1 MAIKELFFE
10 GKTIEAAVEAAA
22 AELGEDKDLLSY
34 VVEETPTKGFL
45 GFGATPAKIKV
56 EITVPDPKPEKKKPA
71 PAWEPEKIAK
81 KDKKPAEKKA
91 EKKPAEKKAEPKKAT
106 ITPAMLEPEKINK
119 KEEKKP
125 AAPLFPEVEKK
136 PVDDENSKKIIEF
149 LNGLLVHIGAEED
162 SAVKVELGEDDH
174 YYVEVSGAKMGVLI
188 GRRGETLDAAQYLC
202 SLVIN
207 KGNNDKLRVTIDTEN
222 YRAKRIK
229 TLQSLA
235 EKNAEKAIKYKR
247 NITMEPMSPYERRI
261 IHAALNGRDRISTFS
276 VGSEPKRRVVVSYKK

>member
-56 EITVPDPKPEKKKPA
+56 EITVADPKPEKKAKKSAEKKEEKVEQKKPA
-71 PAWEPEKIAK
+71 IPAWEPEKIAK

-91 EKKPAEKKAEPKKAT
+91 EKKV
-106 ITPAMLEPEKINK
+106 
-119 KEEKKP
+119 EKKP

-136 PVDDENSKKIIEF
+136 PVDDENSKMIIEF

-162 SAVKVELGEDDH
+162 SAVKVELGEEDH

-207 KGNNDKLRVTIDTEN
+207 KGKNDKLRVTLDTEN

-229 TLQSLA
+229 TLQNLA
-235 EKNAEKAIKYKR
+235 EKNAEKALKYKR

-261 IHAALNGRDRISTFS
+261 IHAALTGRERITTFS

>member
-56 EITVPDPKPEKKKPA
+56 EITVADPKPEKKAKKAAEKKEEKTEAKKPA
-71 PAWEPEKIAK
+71 IPAWEPEKLAK
-81 KDKKPAEKKA
+81 KDKKPAV
-91 EKKPAEKKAEPKKAT
+91 
-106 ITPAMLEPEKINK
+106 K

-125 AAPLFPEVEKK
+125 EKKPVAPLFPEVEKK

-149 LNGLLVHIGAEED
+149 LSGLLVHIGAEEE
-162 SAVKVELGEDDH
+162 SAVRVELGEDDH

-207 KGNNDKLRVTIDTEN
+207 KGKNDKLRVTLDTEN

-229 TLQSLA
+229 TLQNLA

-261 IHAALNGRDRISTFS
+261 IHAALTDREGISTFS

>member
-10 GKTIEAAVEAAA
+10 GKTIEAAVELAA
-22 AELGEDKDLLSY
+22 AELNEDKDLLSY
-34 VVEETPTKGFL
+34 TVEETPTKGIF
-45 GFGATPAKIKV
+45 GIGATPAKIKV
-56 EITVPDPKPEKKKPA
+56 EIEVAEEEIKVETKPEPKAAPKI
-71 PAWEPEKIAK
+71 PAWEPEKLSGGKNK
-81 KDKKPAEKKA
+81 KNAEKKG
-91 EKKPAEKKAEPKKAT
+91 EKKTEKKG
-106 ITPAMLEPEKINK
+106 
-119 KEEKKP
+119 EKKP

-149 LNGLLVHIGAEED
+149 MQGLLVHIGAEEE

-202 SLVIN
+202 GLVIN
-207 KGNNDKLRVTIDTEN
+207 KGRSGDKMRVTLDTEN
-222 YRAKRIK
+222 YRAKRIR
-229 TLQSLA
+229 TLQALA

-261 IHAALNGRDRISTFS
+261 IHAALTGRDNITTFS

>member
-22 AELGEDKDLLSY
+22 LELNEDKDLLSY

-45 GFGATPAKIKV
+45 GIGATPAIIKV
-56 EITVPDPKPEKKKPA
+56 EIEVAEEPKKEAPKKKESQKA
-71 PAWEPEKIAK
+71 ANIPAWEPEKLSGGK
-81 KDKKPAEKKA
+81 KKPAEKKV
-91 EKKPAEKKAEPKKAT
+91 EK
-106 ITPAMLEPEKINK
+106 K
-119 KEEKKP
+119 KEEKP
-125 AAPLFPEVEKK
+125 AKKAEKKYEPILPEVEKK
-136 PVDDENSKKIIEF
+136 PVDDENSKKITEF
-149 LNGLLVHIGAEED
+149 VMGLLPHIGAEED
-162 SAVKVELGEDDH
+162 AAVKVEIGEDDH

-202 SLVIN
+202 GLVLN
-207 KGNNDKLRVTIDTEN
+207 KGRSGEKIRVTMDTEN
-222 YRAKRIK
+222 YRAKRIR

-235 EKNAEKAIKYKR
+235 EKNAEKALKYKR

-261 IHAALNGRDRISTFS
+261 IHAALTDREHITTFS

>member
-56 EITVPDPKPEKKKPA
+56 EITVPDPKPEKKAAKKPA
-71 PAWEPEKIAK
+71 EKKEEKKPVIPAWEPEKIAK
-81 KDKKPAEKKA
+81 KDKKPAEKKS
-91 EKKPAEKKAEPKKAT
+91 EKKV
-106 ITPAMLEPEKINK
+106 
-119 KEEKKP
+119 EKKP

-149 LNGLLVHIGAEED
+149 LSGLLVHIGAEED
-162 SAVKVELGEDDH
+162 SAIKVELGEDDH

-207 KGNNDKLRVTIDTEN
+207 KGNNDKLRVTLDTEN

-229 TLQSLA
+229 TLQNLA

-261 IHAALNGRDRISTFS
+261 IHAALNGREGISTFS

>member
-10 GKTIEAAVEAAA
+10 GKSIEAAVEKA
-22 AELGEDKDLLSY
+22 AEELHEDKDLLSY
-34 VVEETPTKGFL
+34 TVEETPSKGIF
-45 GFGATPAKIKV
+45 GIGATLAKIKV
-56 EITVPDPKPEKKKPA
+56 EIEVEGEEEPAPALKEEKKSAPA
-71 PAWEPEKIAK
+71 VPAWEPEKLSGGKNK
-81 KDKKPAEKKA
+81 KSGEKKSEKKA
-91 EKKPAEKKAEPKKAT
+91 EKKAQPKAS
-106 ITPAMLEPEKINK
+106 
-119 KEEKKP
+119 
-125 AAPLFPEVEKK
+125 APLFPEVEKT

-149 LNGLLVHIGAEED
+149 MSGLLVQIGAEEE
-162 SAVKVELGEDDH
+162 SAVKVELGEENH

-207 KGNNDKLRVTIDTEN
+207 KGRSGDKFRVTLDTEN
-222 YRAKRIK
+222 YRAKRIR
-229 TLQSLA
+229 TLQALA

-261 IHAALNGRDRISTFS
+261 IHAALNEMENITTYS

>member
-1 MAIKELFFE
+1 MAIKELFYE

-45 GFGATPAKIKV
+45 GIGATLAKIKV
-56 EITVPDPKPEKKKPA
+56 EITVPDVKVEKKAEPKKAPTI
-71 PAWEPEKIAK
+71 PAWEPEKLAK
-81 KDKKPAEKKA
+81 K
-91 EKKPAEKKAEPKKAT
+91 EKKPAEKKAAP
-106 ITPAMLEPEKINK
+106 

-136 PVDDENSKKIIEF
+136 PVDDDNAKKIIEF
-149 LNGLLVHIGAEED
+149 LSGLLVHIGADEE
-162 SAVKVELGEDDH
+162 SAIKVELGEDDH

-207 KGNNDKLRVTIDTEN
+207 KGKNEKLRVTLDTEN
-222 YRAKRIK
+222 YRAKRIR
-229 TLQSLA
+229 TLQNLA

-261 IHAALNGRDRISTFS
+261 IHATLTERENITTFS

>member
-56 EITVPDPKPEKKKPA
+56 EITVADPKPEKKAAKKPA
-71 PAWEPEKIAK
+71 EKKDENKPAIPAWEPEKIAK
-81 KDKKPAEKKA
+81 KDNKKPVEKKA
-91 EKKPAEKKAEPKKAT
+91 EKKV
-106 ITPAMLEPEKINK
+106 
-119 KEEKKP
+119 EKKP

-136 PVDDENSKKIIEF
+136 PVDDENAKMITEF
-149 LNGLLVHIGAEED
+149 LSGLLVHIGAEED
-162 SAVKVELGEDDH
+162 SAIKVELGEDDH

-207 KGNNDKLRVTIDTEN
+207 KGKNDKLRVTLDTEN

-229 TLQSLA
+229 TLQNLA

-261 IHAALNGRDRISTFS
+261 IHAALTGKDGITTFS